1 MTTRPERSDEDYM
14 RMALRLARR
23 GQGMTSPN
31 PMVGAVIVK
40 GNRII
45 GRGYHRRFGEKH
57 AEINAIESARGDV
70 TGSTLYVN
78 LEPCCHQGK
87 TPPCV
92 DAVIEHNISRVV
104 IGMLDPNPQVNG
116 KSVEI
121 LQQHG
126 IETTV
131 GVLEEASR
139 LLNEAHTKY
148 STTGLPLVTVKL
160 AQTVDG
166 RIATTTG
173 NSQWISSAE
182 SLRLAHQLRA
192 ASDAVMVGSGTI
204 LADDPRLTVRLVRGR
219 NPTRI
224 VLDSRL
230 RTPLTAKVLTE
241 QDIAPTII
249 ATTTRASEK
258 KVARLRDMGIEISVI
273 KENRRGEI
281 DAVQLLRTL
290 GQRGI
295 ASVLVEGGSRVV
307 TSLLR
312 LKLVDRLVIIIAP
325 SILGRGIEA
334 VGELDIRNINQAIKL
349 SFTRTYRMGP
359 DLIIEARI
367 DY

>member
-1 MTTRPERSDEDYM
+1 M

-40 GNRII
+40 DNRII
-45 GRGYHRRFGEKH
+45 GRGYHHRFGEKH
-57 AEINAIESARGDV
+57 AEINAIESAREDIA
-70 TGSTLYVN
+70 GSTLYVN

-92 DAVIEHNISRVV
+92 DAVIQHNISRVV
-104 IGMLDPNPQVNG
+104 IGMFDPNPQVNG

-139 LLNEAHTKY
+139 SLNEAHTKY

-166 RIATTTG
+166 RIATSTG

-182 SLRLAHQLRA
+182 SLNLAHQLRA

-241 QDIAPTII
+241 QDIAPTVI

-273 KENRRGEI
+273 KEDRRGEI

-334 VGELDIRNINQAIKL
+334 VGELDIRDINQAIRL
-349 SFTRTYRMGP
+349 SFTRTYRMGT
-359 DLIIEARI
+359 DLIIEARTE
-367 DY
+367 Y